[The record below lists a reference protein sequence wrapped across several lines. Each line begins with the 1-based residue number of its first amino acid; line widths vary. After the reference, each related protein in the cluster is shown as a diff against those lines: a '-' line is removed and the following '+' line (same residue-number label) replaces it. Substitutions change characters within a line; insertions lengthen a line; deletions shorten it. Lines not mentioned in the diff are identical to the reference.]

1 MTDAVLVENL
11 ATMQQAG
18 WVFIAIPKRDMPATP
33 CGVLVYEDS
42 TRKLTFPWVTDG
54 FGHGIRAY
62 VTLPANTKA
71 KMAVVE
77 TEDKPRDFAWHP
89 AVQSNIQ
96 AIAPS
101 FCIAGEEMTAP
112 ELNVMHAD
120 SAVVIARLRSHDP
133 SRKITVDCWVT
144 VQAAHPTME
153 FCCQAVYGTTANDGQ
168 AQALD
173 LPAVTMHT
181 AAQIHVD
188 FARRNGH
195 ELPYFAQGEWNAVIA
210 PAGRWHRAV
219 RYEIRGAL
227 LTLPDAARLEG
238 RPMQGLY
245 VGWDGA
251 WLGLGKIPQRTGE
264 LAGVRQQQRSAYL
277 NPAPGLYSD
286 ARPRCQPRESGT
298 TGEQPD
304 FGVASDLAVVTME
317 PWEIHDALWQCQSYA
332 QRPTANKEADGW
344 TMRAE
349 LHPNAELH
357 NQRPDLSYGQADR
370 LGWPGL
376 NQIGW
381 IPSPATTLWTTSDDQ
396 HRADNLLHAAYL
408 LTRDPALEQ
417 LIRDQIELDKLDIY
431 VKRNWVPAPRAVG
444 RMALTRANQIAL
456 GFPVS
461 ELAIKQARE
470 ALRQSPYGSLPITA
484 PVRTLGGRDQAK
496 YGWTDANGQAV
507 IGWQGW
513 QETIA
518 VIGLLALWRQT
529 DALDVGVAAKT
540 LAKVVTYNCWQ
551 VGLDGLRHAYAI
563 AWNGGESFAPGAWP
577 QSYNQHGEGW
587 TSFVYVS
594 GACSTWT
601 IASADAIAAE
611 DINAR
616 AIASMMRP
624 PQTITEARWRAL

>member
-11 ATMQQAG
+11 ATTQQSG
-18 WVFIAIPKRDMPATP
+18 WVFIAIPKRDMPITP
-33 CGVLVYEDS
+33 CGVLAWETAD
-42 TRKLTFPWVTDG
+42 RKVTFPWVLDG
-54 FGHGIRAY
+54 FGHGIRAF
-62 VTLPANTKA
+62 VTLSAYTTA
-71 KMAVVE
+71 KVAVVE

-89 AVQSNIQ
+89 AVQTNLEL
-96 AIAPS
+96 IAPR
-101 FCIAGEEMTAP
+101 FRIGGEDMPAP
-112 ELNVMHAD
+112 ELNVLHAD
-120 SAVVIARLRSHDP
+120 PAVIVARLRSHHAA
-133 SRKITVDCWVT
+133 RKVTVDCWVT
-144 VQAAHPTME
+144 VQSAHPTME
-153 FCCQAVYGTTANDGQ
+153 FCAQAVYGTTANDGQ

-195 ELPYFAQGEWNAVIA
+195 ASPAWASDGWSATIA

-227 LTLPDAARLEG
+227 LTMPDEARLQG

-245 VGWDGA
+245 AGWDGA
-251 WLGLGKIPQRTGE
+251 WLGTGRIPQRTAD
-264 LAGVRQQQRSAYL
+264 LSGVRTQQLAAYL
-277 NPAPGLYSD
+277 QPAAGLYSN

-304 FGVASDLAVVTME
+304 FGVASDLAVVAQE

-332 QRPTANKEADGW
+332 QRPTANKEADGSP
-344 TMRAE
+344 MRAQ
-349 LHPNAELH
+349 LHPQAELH

-370 LGWPGL
+370 LGWPGI

-396 HRADNLLHAAYL
+396 HRSDNLLHATYL
-408 LTRDPALEQ
+408 LTRDYALKQ
-417 LIRDQIELDKLDIY
+417 LIQDHVELDRLDVY
-431 VKRNWVPAPRAVG
+431 VKRGWVPAPRAVG

-456 GFPVS
+456 GFDVV
-461 ELAIKQARE
+461 ELALKQARE
-470 ALRQSPYGSLPITA
+470 ALRQSPFGSLPITA

-496 YGWTDANGQAV
+496 YGWVDANGQPV

-518 VIGLLALWRQT
+518 VIGLLALWERT
-529 DALDVGVAAKT
+529 GEFDIGDAART
-540 LAKVVTYNCWQ
+540 IAKVVTHNCWQ
-551 VGLDGLRHAYAI
+551 LGLGGLRHAYAV
-563 AWNGGESFAPGAWP
+563 AWNSGEPFAPGAWP
-577 QSYNQHGEGW
+577 SSLNQNGEGW

-601 IASADAIAAE
+601 IAAADAMAAW
-611 DINAR
+611 DNNAR
-616 AIASMMRP
+616 AIVAAHKP

>member
-1 MTDAVLVENL
+1 MTDAVILQNL
-11 ATMQQAG
+11 ATTQQSG
-18 WVFIAIPKRDMPATP
+18 WVFLAIPQRDMPKTP
-33 CGVLVYEDS
+33 CGVLQWDAADRQV
-42 TRKLTFPWVTDG
+42 KFPWVLDG
-54 FGHGIRAY
+54 FGHGIRAF
-62 VTLPANTKA
+62 VTLPANTTA
-71 KMAVVE
+71 KVSVVE

-89 AVQSNIQ
+89 AVQTNLEL
-96 AIAPS
+96 IAPR
-101 FCIAGEEMTAP
+101 FRIGGEDMPAP
-112 ELNVMHAD
+112 ELNVLHAD
-120 SAVVIARLRSHDP
+120 PAVIVARLRSHHAA
-133 SRKITVDCWVT
+133 RKVTVDCWVT
-144 VQAAHPTME
+144 VQSAHPTME
-153 FCCQAVYGTTANDGQ
+153 FCAQAVYGTTANDGQ

-195 ELPYFAQGEWNAVIA
+195 AAPTWSTDGWSATIA

-227 LTLPDAARLEG
+227 LTMPDEARLQG

-251 WLGLGKIPQRTGE
+251 WLGLGKIPQRTSD
-264 LAGVRQQQRSAYL
+264 LSGVRTQQLAAYL
-277 NPAPGLYSD
+277 LPAAGLYSN

-304 FGVASDLAVVTME
+304 FGVASDLAVVAQE

-332 QRPTANKEADGW
+332 QRPTANKEADGSP
-344 TMRAE
+344 MRAQ
-349 LHPNAELH
+349 LHPQAELH

-370 LGWPGL
+370 LGWPGI

-381 IPSPATTLWTTSDDQ
+381 MPSPATTLWTTSDDQ
-396 HRADNLLHAAYL
+396 HRADNLLHATYL
-408 LTRDPALEQ
+408 LTRDYALKQ
-417 LIRDQIELDKLDIY
+417 LIQDHVELDQLDVY
-431 VKRNWVPAPRAVG
+431 VKRGWVPAPRAVG

-456 GFPVS
+456 GFGVS
-461 ELAIKQARE
+461 ELALRQARA

-496 YGWTDANGQAV
+496 YGWVDANGQAV

-529 DALDVGVAAKT
+529 EAIDIGDAAKT
-540 LAKVVTYNCWQ
+540 IAKVVTYNCWQ
-551 VGLDGLRHAYAI
+551 VAESGLRHAYAI
-563 AWNGGESFAPGAWP
+563 AWNGGEQFAPGAWP
-577 QSYNQHGEGW
+577 QSFNQHGEGW

-601 IASADAIAAE
+601 IAAADAIAGE
-611 DINAR
+611 DVNAR
-616 AIASMMRP
+616 IIASMMRP

>member
-1 MTDAVLVENL
+1 MTDAVILQNL
-11 ATMQQAG
+11 ATTQQSG
-18 WVFIAIPKRDMPATP
+18 WVFIAIPQRDMPKTP
-33 CGVLVYEDS
+33 CGVLQWDAADRQV
-42 TRKLTFPWVTDG
+42 KFPWVLDG
-54 FGHGIRAY
+54 FGHGIRAF
-62 VTLPANTKA
+62 VALPANTTA
-71 KMAVVE
+71 KVAVIE

-89 AVQSNIQ
+89 AVQTNLEL
-96 AIAPS
+96 IAPR
-101 FCIAGEEMTAP
+101 FRIGGVNMPAP
-112 ELNVMHAD
+112 ELNVLHAD
-120 SAVVIARLRSHDP
+120 PAVIVARLRSHDP
-133 SRKITVDCWVT
+133 LDRITVDCWVT
-144 VQAAHPTME
+144 VQSAHPTME
-153 FCCQAVYGTTANDGQ
+153 FCAQAVYGTTENDGQ

-195 ELPYFAQGEWNAVIA
+195 AAPTWSPDGWSATIA

-227 LTLPDAARLEG
+227 LTMPDEARLQG

-251 WLGLGKIPQRTGE
+251 WLGVGKIPQRTSD
-264 LAGVRQQQRSAYL
+264 LSGVRTQQLAAYL
-277 NPAPGLYSD
+277 LPAAGLYSN

-304 FGVASDLAVVTME
+304 FGVASDLAVVAQE
-317 PWEIHDALWQCQSYA
+317 PWEIHDALWQCQSYV
-332 QRPTANKEADGW
+332 QRPTANREPDGSP
-344 TMRAE
+344 MRAA
-349 LHPNAELH
+349 LHPQAELH

-370 LGWPGL
+370 LGWPGI

-381 IPSPATTLWTTSDDQ
+381 MPSPATTLWTTSDDQ
-396 HRADNLLHAAYL
+396 HRADNLLHATYL
-408 LTRDPALEQ
+408 LTRDYALKQ
-417 LIRDQIELDKLDIY
+417 LIQDHVELDQLDVY
-431 VKRNWVPAPRAVG
+431 VKRGWVPAPRAVG

-456 GFPVS
+456 GFGVS
-461 ELAIKQARE
+461 ELALKQARA
-470 ALRQSPYGSLPITA
+470 ALRQSPFGSLPITA

-496 YGWTDANGQAV
+496 YGWVDANGQAV

-513 QETIA
+513 QEAIA

-529 DALDVGVAAKT
+529 EAIDIGDAAKT
-540 LAKVVTYNCWQ
+540 IAKVVTYNCWQ
-551 VGLDGLRHAYAI
+551 VAESGLRHAYAV
-563 AWNGGESFAPGAWP
+563 AWNGGEQFAPGAWP
-577 QSYNQHGEGW
+577 QSFNQHGEGW

-601 IASADAIAAE
+601 IAAADAIAGE
-611 DINAR
+611 DVNAR
-616 AIASMMRP
+616 IIASMMRP